1 MLIRCDCPLLSR
13 DRRASCVHA
22 ASFFNSRR
30 KRELVEL
37 AKMSARRESLTLQD
51 PEKQR
56 PDPVDPA
63 PLGDHIRGRQFSLEA
78 NDVAIVE
85 ADQGKLHR
93 NLKGRHM
100 QMIAM

>member
-1 MLIRCDCPLLSR
+1 MLIRCDSALLSR
-13 DRRASCVHA
+13 DRRSSCVHA
-22 ASFFNSRR
+22 SSFFTSQT
-30 KRELVEL
+30 KRELVEV
-37 AKMSARRESLTLQD
+37 AKMSMRRESLTLAD

-63 PLGDHIRGRQFSLEA
+63 PLGDHLRGRQFSLEA

>member
-1 MLIRCDCPLLSR
+1 M
-13 DRRASCVHA
+13 
-22 ASFFNSRR
+22 SFKPS
-30 KRELVEL
+30 
-37 AKMSARRESLTLQD
+37 KMSARRESLNLAD
-51 PEKQR
+51 PEKH
-56 PDPVDPA
+56 PKGVPVEPA
-63 PLGDHIRGRQFSLEA
+63 PLADHVRGRQFSLEA